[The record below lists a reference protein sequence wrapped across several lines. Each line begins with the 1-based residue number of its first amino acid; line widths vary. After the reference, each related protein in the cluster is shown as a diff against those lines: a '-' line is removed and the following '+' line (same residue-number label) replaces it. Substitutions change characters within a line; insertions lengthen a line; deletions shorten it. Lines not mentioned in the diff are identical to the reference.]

1 MIQMIC
7 ILPRPFSMVISAY
20 QMLFHHCPRSF
31 PSSPATVGL
40 IATPTGKKNSLEYIH
55 LRFPII
61 FSHHEQIVLV
71 CWILLV
77 CYSKHYSSYVNSIF
91 LLGTSL
97 TTGFLNILKFTSLRA
112 RLVHIPCFHVCH

>member
-1 MIQMIC
+1 
-7 ILPRPFSMVISAY
+7 MVISAY

-91 LLGTSL
+91 CWG
-97 TTGFLNILKFTSLRA
+97 
-112 RLVHIPCFHVCH
+112 HH